1 MPLRKLGHFRA
12 AEDFQAEI
20 QVVGD
25 VQAACQVVLIKVIVT
40 RLVGDAV
47 EDATLTQVVA
57 PGVIAVAAEQGIV
70 EIE

>member
-1 MPLRKLGHFRA
+1 VPLIQLGHFRA

-25 VQAACQVVLIKVIVT
+25 IQTARQVVLIEGVVAC
-40 RLVGDAV
+40 LVGDAV
-47 EDATLTQVVA
+47 EDAALAQVIA
-57 PGVIAVAAEQGIV
+57 PGVVAVAAQQGIV